1 VFDNLLPTSLA
12 SFPATPGLQVEAYA
26 SCIDHAAGGKGGA
39 FGGKPPLFTDAG
51 YPLLASIVPGSQ
63 SVHNTVPP

>member
-26 SCIDHAAGGKGGA
+26 SCIDHAAGGNGGA
-39 FGGKPPLFTDAG
+39 PGGKPPLFTDAG

-63 SVHNTVPP
+63 TGYNPVPP